1 MAFAASQQAL
11 AAKVNFAGKQLN
23 IKKNAKTAR
32 VPRAAI
38 RAAASTATVSD
49 AVGKRRKRKKNQ
61 SVALFLCVEG
71 DEKRQMD

>member
-23 IKKNAKTAR
+23 IKKTAKTTR

-49 AVGKRRKRKKNQ
+49 AV
-61 SVALFLCVEG
+61 
-71 DEKRQMD
+71 EK